1 MCKES
6 LIFLGS
12 SYDAAICDPTDRSAF
27 LNRHFYQGVE
37 EDPSDR
43 MAEYRPGLRG

>member
-6 LIFLGS
+6 LFFLGS

-37 EDPSDR
+37 EDPADR
-43 MAEYRPGLRG
+43 TLAWNSG